1 MCRSET
7 AAKFPFAIVSDDGV
21 LRMRGLGLLLARLA
35 WIMLIVPTYILLI
48 VTIPSYF
55 ISLQQLHPLSDQV
68 FTVQLTAADL
78 PLLQSLGLSLDIYA
92 LIMLL
97 SSLLLQI
104 CYAAVGIVLFWRRSD
119 DRAAL
124 LTSFALM
131 MLPFGFSDVTL
142 HTLPPDW
149 LWLIPVLGALGNAS
163 LLSCGYVFP
172 DGQFVPRWTR
182 WLLLALLVYWLV
194 VATFPS
200 WQIDQSWFSLT
211 IFLGFAVSTLLAQL
225 YRYRYVSTPRQRQQT
240 RWAVFGVVIAV
251 AGNIIPRLLYYLVLS
266 PLSHGSPLAFA
277 LEINLIRYSM
287 LGIPF
292 TVGIAILSSHLWDI
306 DVIINRTLV
315 YVALTT
321 TLVLVY
327 IILVFVMQL
336 LLHDIIS
343 QAWNSEVA
351 IISSTLA
358 IAALFQPLRHH
369 LQQAIDRHFYRQKY
383 NAARILATLSAT
395 LRDEVD
401 LNQLSEQLRAA
412 VEETVQPTHVSLWLR
427 GFEQPK
433 KSQPLLQ
440 PYSDNE
446 EKRS

>member
-1 MCRSET
+1 
-7 AAKFPFAIVSDDGV
+7 
-21 LRMRGLGLLLARLA
+21 
-35 WIMLIVPTYILLI
+35 
-48 VTIPSYF
+48 
-55 ISLQQLHPLSDQV
+55 
-68 FTVQLTAADL
+68 
-78 PLLQSLGLSLDIYA
+78 
-92 LIMLL
+92 
-97 SSLLLQI
+97 
-104 CYAAVGIVLFWRRSD
+104 
-119 DRAAL
+119 
-124 LTSFALM
+124 
-131 MLPFGFSDVTL
+131 
-142 HTLPPDW
+142 
-149 LWLIPVLGALGNAS
+149 
-163 LLSCGYVFP
+163 
-172 DGQFVPRWTR
+172 
-182 WLLLALLVYWLV
+182 
-194 VATFPS
+194 
-200 WQIDQSWFSLT
+200 
-211 IFLGFAVSTLLAQL
+211 
-225 YRYRYVSTPRQRQQT
+225 
-240 RWAVFGVVIAV
+240 
-251 AGNIIPRLLYYLVLS
+251 
-266 PLSHGSPLAFA
+266 
-277 LEINLIRYSM
+277 M

>member
-1 MCRSET
+1 MGQSEA
-7 AAKFPFAIVSDDGV
+7 AAKFSFAIASDDEV
-21 LRMRGLGLLLARLA
+21 LRMRGLGLLLARIA
-35 WIMLIVPTYILLI
+35 WIAVVVPIYILLI
-48 VTIPSYF
+48 VTVPSYF
-55 ISLQQLHPLSDQV
+55 ASLHKLHSPSGQV

-142 HTLPPDW
+142 QTLPSDW
-149 LWLIPVLGALGNAS
+149 LWLIPVVSALGNAS

-182 WLLLALLVYWLV
+182 WLLLALLIYWLV
-194 VATFPS
+194 VAIFPS

-211 IFLGFAVSTLLAQL
+211 LFLGFVVSTLLAQL

-240 RWAVFGVVIAV
+240 RWAIFGVVLAV
-251 AGNIIPRLLYYLVLS
+251 AGNIVPRLLYYLVFS

-277 LEINLIRYSM
+277 LEVNLIMYSL

-315 YVALTT
+315 YVALTA

-327 IILVFVMQL
+327 IILVFAMQL

-351 IISSTLA
+351 IIGSTLA

-369 LQQAIDRHFYRQKY
+369 FQQVIDRHFYRQKY
-383 NAARILATLSAT
+383 NAARTLATLSAT

-401 LNQLSEQLRAA
+401 LNQLSEQLRAV

-440 PYSDNE
+440 PRSDKE
-446 EKRS
+446 EEQP